1 MVISVI
7 LAPEKN
13 LKFVFPVKWNAPAKV
28 PVFGGGLPAFK
39 LGTGADCVFAKVE
52 HEAGGEYVCCARKV
66 GVFCVDS
73 CVVEELWAQA
83 YVGRYRD

>member
-28 PVFGGGLPAFK
+28 PVFGGVLPAFK
-39 LGTGADCVFAKVE
+39 LCSGTDCVFAKVE
-52 HEAGGEYVCCARKV
+52 HYAGVEYVCCAREV
-66 GVFCVDS
+66 GVFCVES
-73 CVVEELWAQA
+73 CIVKELRAQA
-83 YVGRYRD
+83 YVLCYRH